1 MIISKRLRSI
11 REAKNFSQGEIEKR
25 TGLKRAYISRVENG
39 HTVPSLATLEKWAA
53 ALEVSLYEIFYEGE
67 EPPKPLPLPPSPRS
81 SDDRWGQEGN
91 SLQYFLRLRQLLGRI
106 SEVDRQLLLGLAFQ
120 MARKKRT

>member
-53 ALEVSLYEIFYEGE
+53 ALEVSLYQLFYEGE
-67 EPPKPLPLPPSPRS
+67 EPAQPLPLPPNSRS
-81 SDDRWGQEGN
+81 GDDRWGQEGD
-91 SLQYFLRLRQLLGRI
+91 SLRYFLRLRQFLGRI

-120 MARKKRT
+120 MVRKKRS